1 MRKFAFGLT
10 LYSLLT
16 VSFLPLIVTSQC
28 GAQTSTASANVAA
41 SLEQAKGTVSRRGGA
56 SVATGIAAVPE
67 GFEKMTLVPG
77 DLLQMDVYG
86 VPEMSANLRVDSS
99 GDVAIPLAGD
109 VHVGGGTLPEAK
121 KAITKELVD
130 KDILN
135 SPQVTLDILQYSA
148 HSINVM
154 GEVQSPGRIQLL
166 APRDLADVLS
176 LAGGEGPAAGSDIEI
191 DSEGGDSPTASRH
204 VQYVPGSTTTTLHSI
219 KVKPGDTVMVHRA
232 GIVYVL
238 GAVNRPGG
246 FLMVD
251 RASMTLTQAI
261 SLAYGTSPIASLSKT
276 VILRKQGDQEVVIDI
291 SLHKMEQ
298 GKNSEIVLQDHDIVF
313 VQTSKLKFAFT
324 SSVGLLAA
332 ATSASIYRF

>member
-1 MRKFAFGLT
+1 
-10 LYSLLT
+10 
-16 VSFLPLIVTSQC
+16 
-28 GAQTSTASANVAA
+28 
-41 SLEQAKGTVSRRGGA
+41 
-56 SVATGIAAVPE
+56 
-67 GFEKMTLVPG
+67 
-77 DLLQMDVYG
+77 
-86 VPEMSANLRVDSS
+86 
-99 GDVAIPLAGD
+99 
-109 VHVGGGTLPEAK
+109 
-121 KAITKELVD
+121 
-130 KDILN
+130 
-135 SPQVTLDILQYSA
+135 
-148 HSINVM
+148 
-154 GEVQSPGRIQLL
+154 
-166 APRDLADVLS
+166 
-176 LAGGEGPAAGSDIEI
+176 
-191 DSEGGDSPTASRH
+191 
-204 VQYVPGSTTTTLHSI
+204 
-219 KVKPGDTVMVHRA
+219 MVHRA